1 MLLVRDAS
9 LCRRPFCGNI
19 FWGHIAERFWG
30 VEYVSKNFKRTKYGR
45 RNKSIPPRKCRQIQT
60 TRTTTIITL
69 ITPWRQRTLNKIFE
83 ILSWFFNGVVHWWHI
98 NIPSRWRLRGSPLFR
113 IRNTCTHAD
122 EHHYKVPSYPTVQEH
137 ESISSRDSHGTGG
150 PTRVRCPSIGL
161 CIIIVQCNMWFHWME
176 WGGAYK
182 GMAKEKESTKS

>member
-83 ILSWFFNGVVHWWHI
+83 ILSWSFNGVVHRWHI
-98 NIPSRWRLRGSPLFR
+98 NIPWLPITNR
-113 IRNTCTHAD
+113 IWQLILQQSW
-122 EHHYKVPSYPTVQEH
+122 EHLHVFQQHDWSTNSTYS
-137 ESISSRDSHGTGG
+137 
-150 PTRVRCPSIGL
+150 GL
-161 CIIIVQCNMWFHWME
+161 PMYICF
-176 WGGAYK
+176 YF
-182 GMAKEKESTKS
+182 

>member
-1 MLLVRDAS
+1 MAGSGAS
-9 LCRRPFCGNI
+9 RRPSSRAQHGF
-19 FWGHIAERFWG
+19 ERL
-30 VEYVSKNFKRTKYGR
+30 SNRFKVLLKT
-45 RNKSIPPRKCRQIQT
+45 
-60 TRTTTIITL
+60 

-83 ILSWFFNGVVHWWHI
+83 ILSWFFNGVVHRWHI

-137 ESISSRDSHGTGG
+137 ESISSRDSHGTGD
-150 PTRVRCPSIGL
+150 PRRVRCPSIGL

-182 GMAKEKESTKS
+182 GMAKEKERTKS

>member
-1 MLLVRDAS
+1 MNKFAR
-9 LCRRPFCGNI
+9 GNDTVALDKQMQAI
-19 FWGHIAERFWG
+19 FVW
-30 VEYVSKNFKRTKYGR
+30 
-45 RNKSIPPRKCRQIQT
+45 
-60 TRTTTIITL
+60 IIHL
-69 ITPWRQRTLNKIFE
+69 ITPWRQRTLKKIFE
-83 ILSWFFNGVVHWWHI
+83 ILSWFFNGVVHRWHI

-182 GMAKEKESTKS
+182 GVDFVVSDPGD